1 MNLLIC
7 FLILHIFIMQKKT
20 ILFEQ
25 SYAAPTL
32 DLYTIPVENGFAQS
46 ENAVLG
52 ISDWQNDGDGLTF

>member
-1 MNLLIC
+1 
-7 FLILHIFIMQKKT
+7 MQKKT

-46 ENAVLG
+46 VDALG
-52 ISDWQNDGDGLTF
+52 INDWTNDGDGLNF

>member
-1 MNLLIC
+1 
-7 FLILHIFIMQKKT
+7 MQKKT

-52 ISDWQNDGDGLTF
+52 IRDWQDDGDGLNF

>member
-1 MNLLIC
+1 
-7 FLILHIFIMQKKT
+7 MQKKT

-46 ENAVLG
+46 VDALG
-52 ISDWQNDGDGLTF
+52 INDWVHEGEANSLNF

>member
-1 MNLLIC
+1 
-7 FLILHIFIMQKKT
+7 MQKKT

-46 ENAVLG
+46 VDGQG
-52 ISDWQNDGDGLTF
+52 IEDATSLDWGTL